1 MPTRSRFPKAR
12 TALVLVDTINGFD
25 FPGGAAF
32 ARRSLGVARAIA
44 ALRDRATRA
53 RVPVVYVND
62 NLGRWRSDVHELI
75 ERCRQPG
82 NPGAPI
88 VDLLAPRPTDYVI
101 LKATLSGFY
110 QTPLETMLRL
120 GGVRRLVITGFAADN
135 CVLFTAA
142 DAYMRDLHVIVP
154 SDCVTALTP
163 RAHRNALAQM
173 RTVLKADVVAS
184 TSIDLARLARSR
196 RAPPR
201 QAKSERTGARRRSAR
216 R

>member
-12 TALVLVDTINGFD
+12 TALVLVDTINAFD

-32 ARRSLGVARAIA
+32 ARRSLSVARAIA
-44 ALRDRATRA
+44 ALRERATRA

-62 NLGRWRSDVHELI
+62 NLGRWRSDLHGLI
-75 ERCRQPG
+75 ERCRRPG

-88 VDLLAPRPTDYVI
+88 VDLLAPRPTDFVI

-110 QTPLETMLRL
+110 QTPLDTMLRL

-142 DAYMRDLHVIVP
+142 DAYMREYQLDVP
-154 SDCVTALTP
+154 RDCIGAKSPAALRRALTTLEELLG
-163 RAHRNALAQM
+163 A
-173 RTVLKADVVAS
+173 RT
-184 TSIDLARLARSR
+184 TTSR
-196 RAPPR
+196 RLRLRA
-201 QAKSERTGARRRSAR
+201 
-216 R
+216 

>member
-32 ARRSLGVARAIA
+32 ARRSMPVARAIA
-44 ALRDRATRA
+44 ALRERATRA

-62 NLGRWRSDVHELI
+62 NLGRWRSDVHGLI

-82 NPGAPI
+82 LPGAPI
-88 VDLLAPRPTDYVI
+88 VELLAPRPSDYVI

-110 QTPLETMLRL
+110 QTPLDTMLRL
-120 GGVRRLVITGFAADN
+120 GGVRRLVLTGFAADN

-142 DAYMRDLHVIVP
+142 DAYMREYRLDVP
-154 SDCVTALTP
+154 RDCIGAKSAAAL
-163 RAHRNALAQM
+163 RRALATM
-173 RTVLKADVVAS
+173 EDLLAARTAPSAS
-184 TSIDLARLARSR
+184 LRLTR
-196 RAPPR
+196 
-201 QAKSERTGARRRSAR
+201 G
-216 R
+216 